1 MRNLLITIG
10 LCALL
15 AAKALAAET
24 QTAWEVRSC
33 KQENGRFTYDH
44 PSMGKL
50 VDLTQS
56 GFDSMITEAGG
67 STTTEVVLRDCPKA
81 RVSVVSALKSWFRT
95 FTEREPELSTEDTQK
110 SNTSKNGDFEAV
122 LMMTQDAESVLA
134 NTGEFTMFDEWVSIN
149 REEGIEAL
157 LLVRGCTANSNG
169 DCLVTA
175 DYVIKSPDGSTYLK
189 TLNTDVWKEN
199 TSPFLRYK
207 LTNTRIGFVLPSD
220 AGAGLYEVDVTVSD
234 KISDTKLS
242 LHAKVL
248 LLEEN
253 EKV

>member
-67 STTTEVVLRDCPKA
+67 SITTEVVLRDCPKA
-81 RVSVVSALKSWFRT
+81 RVSVVSALKSWFRI
-95 FTEREPELSTEDTQK
+95 R
-110 SNTSKNGDFEAV
+110 
-122 LMMTQDAESVLA
+122 
-134 NTGEFTMFDEWVSIN
+134 W
-149 REEGIEAL
+149 
-157 LLVRGCTANSNG
+157 
-169 DCLVTA
+169 
-175 DYVIKSPDGSTYLK
+175 
-189 TLNTDVWKEN
+189 
-199 TSPFLRYK
+199 
-207 LTNTRIGFVLPSD
+207 
-220 AGAGLYEVDVTVSD
+220 
-234 KISDTKLS
+234 
-242 LHAKVL
+242 
-248 LLEEN
+248 
-253 EKV
+253 